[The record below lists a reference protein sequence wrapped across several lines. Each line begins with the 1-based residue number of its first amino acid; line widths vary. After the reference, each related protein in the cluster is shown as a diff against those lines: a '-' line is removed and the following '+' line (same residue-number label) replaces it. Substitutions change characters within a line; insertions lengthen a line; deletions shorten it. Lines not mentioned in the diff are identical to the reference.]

1 MAGKNESKKEL
12 AYLLYMQGIK
22 LEEIRDRCGIG
33 SSRTL
38 NNWIKEGGWKE
49 KRAAKTITRTELIT
63 KTLGKIND
71 LLESETFEADK
82 LSKLAALIEKLDR
95 QNSPIVVMDVLMD
108 FGRFLSD
115 RSNLDRDIDLPFLKK
130 VNRYQ
135 DMFIS
140 QKLNA

>member
-63 KTLGKIND
+63 KTLAKIND